1 VITLKSKKLRRQG
14 MITLTKI
21 SILTGKENE
30 MFLPITK
37 DEYAEAEQARV
48 KGMLIQEAYP
58 TLSADQ
64 REFLI
69 SGSTPEEWEKMFGV

>member
-1 VITLKSKKLRRQG
+1 
-14 MITLTKI
+14 
-21 SILTGKENE
+21 
-30 MFLPITK
+30 MFLPITR

-64 REFLI
+64 REFLL
-69 SGSTPEEWEKMFGV
+69 SGIVPQEWDKYFGE